1 MIAFLI
7 QVNKSACVSYKRHSI
22 FFCVRFYFILFFR
35 IICIGR
41 RGLKNIFE
49 VKFFQFFKRRIVKE
63 LIKIVS
69 NITMKH
75 IVIMICLI
83 NNTFNL
89 SGHSLLDTRNERTLC
104 YIRNL
109 YILKNKTKFCFQSC
123 LLN

>member
-1 MIAFLI
+1 MVAFLI
-7 QVNKSACVSYKRHSI
+7 QVHKTTSISYKRHSI
-22 FFCVRFYFILFFR
+22 FFCIRFYFIIFFR
-35 IICIGR
+35 IICFGR
-41 RGLKNIFE
+41 SLKNIFE
-49 VKFFQFFKRRIVKE
+49 VEFFQFFKRRIIKE

-75 IVIMICLI
+75 IVIVICLI
-83 NNTFNL
+83 NNTFNF
-89 SGHSLLDTRNERTLC
+89 SGHSLLDARNERTLC

>member
-1 MIAFLI
+1 MVAFLI
-7 QVNKSACVSYKRHSI
+7 QVYKTTSVSYKRHSI
-22 FFCVRFYFILFFR
+22 FFCIRFYFILFFR
-35 IICIGR
+35 IICFWR
-41 RGLKNIFE
+41 CLKNIFK
-49 VKFFQFFKRRIVKE
+49 VKFFQLFKRRIIKE

-109 YILKNKTKFCFQSC
+109 HILKNKTKFCLQSC